1 MTEDRKK
8 LLEKLKYDKENLI
21 KIKKKYG
28 KEYETLDKKDIKKKP
43 RWFCILTIKHY
54 EINFLDLVNM

>member
-43 RWFCILTIKHY
+43 RWFCILTI
-54 EINFLDLVNM
+54 LS

>member
-28 KEYETLDKKDIKKKP
+28 RISTFFDICGETEND
-43 RWFCILTIKHY
+43 FT
-54 EINFLDLVNM
+54 DLF